1 VGLGRERFELASLG
15 DLMELLL
22 DGWRIDRLNYADRS
36 GAAGP
41 PAAFVDLVRGAG
53 ERRAVY
59 IPDDGRALS
68 HRALVGLFRE
78 TPGIWKHRSPDA
90 IPPPETDAATPPE
103 EWGEV
108 PEPFPLALAFAPA
121 TLRAVVAVNQ
131 VQSVEGLDMALTSL
145 ERFDDGARL
154 RFMCRA
160 SDAATRR
167 RMNVLDV
174 IAVDD
179 RARLYR
185 VAIAESRPQGNRLE
199 GAFALAPAIPED
211 VGLLT
216 VTVGT
221 IGDEEAAQRAVPG
234 PWVFPIRL
242 SPRP

>member
-1 VGLGRERFELASLG
+1 MSLGRERFELASLG
-15 DLMELLL
+15 DLMQLLV
-22 DGWRIDRLNYADRS
+22 DGWRIDRLHYADRS

-41 PAAFVDLVRGAG
+41 PAAYVDLVRGAG

-59 IPDDGRALS
+59 VPDDGRALS
-68 HRALVGLFRE
+68 HRALVALVRE
-78 TPGIWKHRSPDA
+78 TPGIWKHRSSDA
-90 IPPPETDAATPPE
+90 IPLPDTDAATPPE
-103 EWGEV
+103 EWGPV
-108 PEPFPLALAFAPA
+108 PEPFPQALVFGPS

-131 VQSVEGLDMALTSL
+131 LQSVEGLDVALTSL
-145 ERFDDGARL
+145 ERHDGGARL

-167 RMNVLDV
+167 RMSVLDV

-179 RARLYR
+179 AARLYR
-185 VAIAESRPQGNRLE
+185 VACAESRPEGNRLE
-199 GAFALAPAIPED
+199 GAFAVAPAIPEE

-221 IGDEEAAQRAVPG
+221 IGDEGRPQDSVPG

>member
-1 VGLGRERFELASLG
+1 
-15 DLMELLL
+15 MQLLV
-22 DGWRIDRLNYADRS
+22 DGWRIDRLHYADRS

-41 PAAFVDLVRGAG
+41 PAAYVDLVRGAG

-59 IPDDGRALS
+59 VPDDGRALS
-68 HRALVGLFRE
+68 HRAFVALLRE
-78 TPGIWKHRSPDA
+78 TPGIWKHRSADT
-90 IPPPETDAATPPE
+90 IPPPDTDAATPPD
-103 EWGEV
+103 EWGPV
-108 PEPFPLALAFAPA
+108 PEPFPQRARFGPS

-131 VQSVEGLDMALTSL
+131 LQSVAGLDIALTSL
-145 ERFDDGARL
+145 ERHDGGARL

-167 RMNVLDV
+167 RMSVLDV

-179 RARLYR
+179 AARLYR
-185 VAIAESRPQGNRLE
+185 VACSESRPEGNRLE
-199 GAFALAPAIPED
+199 GAFAVAPAIPED

-221 IGDEEAAQRAVPG
+221 IGDESGVRRTSVPG